1 MVNNL
6 ILSRERE
13 VIKEKKDTP
22 RVKEWKHRARRHSI
36 KEGIFASVKGAFGDY
51 YISPFAIAINASNS
65 LVAFLSSISGLLGP
79 LTQILSSRLI
89 EKHSRK
95 KIILK
100 SVFFE
105 SLMWLPLIII
115 AILFYKEILINT
127 LPLLLLLS
135 FSLYVILANIG
146 TPAWFSWMGDIVD
159 EKYRGRWFS
168 KRNLI
173 VGFISVVLA
182 ISASFFLNYFK
193 KSNWTMIGFA
203 ILFFLAFIARI
214 ICWRIFK
221 RQYEPKIKLK
231 KSYYFSFF
239 DFIKKAPKNNFGK
252 FSIFRLLLSF
262 SCHISS
268 PLLVIY
274 LLRYLKFDYTIYM
287 IIILSSS
294 LFSLIVLKIWGKF
307 ADRYGNYRVLG
318 ITTILIPIVPLLW
331 ILSPLPIYL
340 ILIPAF
346 ISGISWAGFNL
357 AAGNFIYDN
366 VSQQKRGLAVSYYNM
381 FNGIGIFLGAGLG
394 AILIKFLT
402 VSFIEPLFLIF
413 ILGSIIRMIVVFW
426 WLPKM
431 KEIRKTK
438 KFDSS
443 KTLKNIIFKQAKPTL
458 IEEAHEIMSI
468 KKYLE
473 TK

>member
-1 MVNNL
+1 MP
-6 ILSRERE
+6 
-13 VIKEKKDTP
+13 KEKKDTP
-22 RVKEWKHRARRHSI
+22 RIKELKHQARRHSI
-36 KEGIFASVKGAFGDY
+36 KEGIFASAKGAFGDY

-79 LTQILSSRLI
+79 LTQIFSSRLI

-95 KIILK
+95 KIVLK

-105 SLMWLPLIII
+105 SLMWLPLVII
-115 AILFYKEILINT
+115 AILFYKGILMNT

-135 FSLYVILANIG
+135 FSLYVILANVG
-146 TPAWFSWMGDIVD
+146 APAWFSWMGDVVD

-173 VGFISVVLA
+173 MVFVSVVLA

-193 KSNWTMIGFA
+193 QNNWTMFGFI
-203 ILFFLAFIARI
+203 ILFSLALLARLT
-214 ICWRIFK
+214 CWKIFK
-221 RQYEPKIKLK
+221 KQYEPKIKLEK
-231 KSYYFSFF
+231 GYYFSFF

-252 FSIFRLLLSF
+252 FSIFRSLLSF
-262 SCHISS
+262 SCYISS

-274 LLRYLKFDYTIYM
+274 LLRHLKFNYM
-287 IIILSSS
+287 TYIIIILSSS
-294 LFSLIVLKIWGKF
+294 VFSLIVLKIWGKF
-307 ADRYGNYRVLG
+307 ADKYGNYRILG
-318 ITTILIPIVPLLW
+318 ITTILIPIIPLLW
-331 ILSPLPIYL
+331 ILSPFPIYL
-340 ILIPAF
+340 ILIPSL
-346 ISGISWAGFNL
+346 ITGISWAGFNL

-381 FNGIGIFLGAGLG
+381 LNGIGIFLGAGLG
-394 AILIKFLT
+394 ALLIKFLT
-402 VSFIEPLFLIF
+402 ISFIEPLFLIF
-413 ILGSIIRMIVVFW
+413 IVGSIIRMIIVFW

-443 KTLKNIIFKQAKPTL
+443 KALKNIIFKQAKPTL
-458 IEEAHEIMSI
+458 FEEAHEIMSI
-468 KKYLE
+468 KKYLRV
-473 TK
+473 K

>member
-1 MVNNL
+1 MANNL
-6 ILSRERE
+6 K

-22 RVKEWKHRARRHSI
+22 RIKELKHQARRHSI
-36 KEGIFASVKGAFGDY
+36 KEGIFASAKGAFGDY

-65 LVAFLSSISGLLGP
+65 LVAFLSSITGLLGP
-79 LTQILSSRLI
+79 LTQIFSSRLI
-89 EKHSRK
+89 EKHPRK

-115 AILFYKEILINT
+115 AILFYKGILVNF
-127 LPLLLLLS
+127 LPFFLLLS
-135 FSLYVILANIG
+135 FSLYVVLANIG
-146 TPAWFSWMGDIVD
+146 SPAWFSWMGDIVD

-173 VGFISVVLA
+173 MGFVLVVLA
-182 ISASFFLNYFK
+182 IFASFFLSYFK
-193 KSNWTMIGFA
+193 QNNWTMLGFI
-203 ILFFLAFIARI
+203 ILFFFALISRI
-214 ICWRIFK
+214 FCWRIFK
-221 RQYEPKIKLK
+221 KQYEPKIKLEK
-231 KSYYFSFF
+231 GYYFSFW
-239 DFIKKAPKNNFGK
+239 DFVKNAPKNNFGK
-252 FSIFRLLLSF
+252 FSIFRSLLSF
-262 SCHISS
+262 SCYISS
-268 PLLVIY
+268 PLIVIY
-274 LLRYLKFDYTIYM
+274 LLRHLQFNYTTYM
-287 IIILSSS
+287 MIILSSS
-294 LFSLIVLKIWGKF
+294 IFSLVILKIWGNF
-307 ADRYGNYRVLG
+307 SDRYGNYRILG
-318 ITTILIPIVPLLW
+318 ITTILIPIIPILW

-346 ISGISWAGFNL
+346 VSGISWAGFNL
-357 AAGNFIYDN
+357 AARNFIYDN
-366 VSQQKRGLAVSYYNM
+366 VTPQKRGLAVSYYNM
-381 FNGIGIFLGAGLG
+381 LNGFGIFLGAGFG

-402 VSFIEPLFLIF
+402 ISFIEPILFIF
-413 ILGSIIRMIVVFW
+413 VLGGIARMVVVFW

-443 KTLKNIIFKQAKPTL
+443 KTLKNMILKQAKPTL
-458 IEEAHEIMSI
+458 IEEAHEIMLI

>member
-6 ILSRERE
+6 K

-22 RVKEWKHRARRHSI
+22 KVKELKHQARRHSI
-36 KEGIFASVKGAFGDY
+36 KEGIFASAKGAFGDY
-51 YISPFAIAINASNS
+51 YLSPFAIAINASNS
-65 LVAFLSSISGLLGP
+65 LVALLSSITGLLGP
-79 LTQILSSRLI
+79 LTQIFSSRLI

-115 AILFYKEILINT
+115 AILFYKGILVDI
-127 LPLLLLLS
+127 LPLLLLIS
-135 FSLYVILANIG
+135 FSLYIILANIG
-146 TPAWFSWMGDIVD
+146 APAWFSWMGDIVD
-159 EKYRGRWFS
+159 KKYRGRWFS

-173 VGFISVVLA
+173 MGFVSVVLA

-193 KSNWTMIGFA
+193 QKNWIMFGFI
-203 ILFFLAFIARI
+203 ILFFFALIFRI
-214 ICWRIFK
+214 FCWRIFK
-221 RQYEPKIKLK
+221 KQYEPKIKLK
-231 KSYYFSFF
+231 KGYYFSFW
-239 DFIKKAPKNNFGK
+239 DFVKNAPKNNFGK
-252 FSIFRLLLSF
+252 FSIFRSLLSF
-262 SCHISS
+262 SCYISS
-268 PLLVIY
+268 PLIVVY
-274 LLRYLKFDYTIYM
+274 LLRHLQFNYTTYM

-294 LFSLIVLKIWGKF
+294 IFSLLVLKIWGNF
-307 ADRYGNYRVLG
+307 SDRYGNYRILG
-318 ITTILIPIVPLLW
+318 ITTILIPIVPILW
-331 ILSPLPIYL
+331 ILFPSPIYL
-340 ILIPAF
+340 VLVPSLIG
-346 ISGISWAGFNL
+346 GISWAGFNL
-357 AAGNFIYDN
+357 ASRNFIYDN

-381 FNGIGIFLGAGLG
+381 LNGFGIFLGAGLG

-402 VSFIEPLFLIF
+402 ISFIEPLFLIF
-413 ILGSIIRMIVVFW
+413 ILGGIARMVVVFW

-438 KFDSS
+438 KLDSS
-443 KTLKNIIFKQAKPTL
+443 KTLKNMIFKQAKPTL
-458 IEEAHEIMSI
+458 LEEAHEIMSI